1 MPNGASVCFAV
12 TTSAFIDGRGAQAG
26 DTTLPTGILRP
37 RSTKTIRLIIDR
49 NRYMKFLGYAYRFL
63 SNFVFMAL
71 VYYSLNSMEKYQQ
84 RAVLAILM
92 LAYAVMRAAT
102 ALRSFY
108 FFQRIE
114 RLELE
119 ARRLAG
125 LTGDG
130 PAAAA
135 SRKQIVNDVGV
146 LRRDGE
152 MKSYIDLLFLALVVL
167 LCVSKIVTD

>member
-1 MPNGASVCFAV
+1 M
-12 TTSAFIDGRGAQAG
+12 DAG
-26 DTTLPTGILRP
+26 LRLVIPTCRP
-37 RSTKTIRLIIDR
+37 EYFGSRPTKTVRPTIDR

-63 SNFVFMAL
+63 SNFIFLAL

-84 RAVLAILM
+84 RAVLAIL
-92 LAYAVMRAAT
+92 LLVYASMRAAS

-125 LTGDG
+125 LAGEG
-130 PAAAA
+130 PAASA
-135 SRKQIVNDVGV
+135 SRKQIVSDVGV

-152 MKSYIDLLFLALVVL
+152 MKSYIDLLFLALVVV
-167 LCVSKIVTD
+167 LCAAKIVTN